1 MEDYNELYRKY
12 HQLLRDHENLKNDYQ
27 DLQVLYNNLIEHS
40 TFVENELD
48 EKLKIIE
55 EANKKINHSINYAR
69 RIQSAVFPDKSQLH
83 KLLPRSFILHR
94 SRDVVSGDF
103 YWFKKVDHR
112 IFIAAADCTG
122 HGIPG
127 AFMSMLGIAFLNE
140 VTQHSERAADQILED
155 LRDRM
160 KSSLHQQGY
169 TKETKDGMD
178 MAFCAVDTYNHILE
192 FSGAYRPLYHFRNNT
207 LNVYKGT
214 RVPIGISFR
223 EKPFNKLQIKLQP
236 HDTFYMFSDGYT
248 DQISPEREKY
258 KIKRFKDL
266 LQKIHHLDF
275 QEQKSILERELD
287 SWQKEEE
294 QVDDILAMGFSVEG
308 L

>member
-1 MEDYNELYRKY
+1 MDDQKDLNKKY
-12 HQLLRDHENLKNDYQ
+12 QQLLKDYKNLENEYH
-27 DLQVLYNNLIEHS
+27 DLNVLYNNLIEHS

-55 EANKKINHSINYAR
+55 DANKKINQSITYAK
-69 RIQSAVFPDKSQLH
+69 RIQSAVFPNTTQLY
-83 KLLPRSFILHR
+83 KFFPQSFVLHR

-112 IFIAAADCTG
+112 IFIVAADCTG

-140 VTQHSERAADQILED
+140 VTQQSSVPADQILEN
-155 LRDRM
+155 LRERI

-178 MAFCAVDTYNHILE
+178 LAFCSVDTQKNILQ

-207 LNVYKGT
+207 LHEFKGA

-223 EKPFNKLQIKLQP
+223 EKPFTKHEIKLQP
-236 HDTFYMFSDGYT
+236 GDTFYMFSDGFV
-248 DQISPEREKY
+248 DQISPNREKY
-258 KIKRFKDL
+258 KSKRFKKLLHKIHTLDMKKQKDL
-266 LQKIHHLDF
+266 L
-275 QEQKSILERELD
+275 EQELD
-287 SWQKEEE
+287 NWQKDEE
-294 QVDDILAMGFSVEG
+294 QVDDILVMGFRVDV
-308 L
+308 